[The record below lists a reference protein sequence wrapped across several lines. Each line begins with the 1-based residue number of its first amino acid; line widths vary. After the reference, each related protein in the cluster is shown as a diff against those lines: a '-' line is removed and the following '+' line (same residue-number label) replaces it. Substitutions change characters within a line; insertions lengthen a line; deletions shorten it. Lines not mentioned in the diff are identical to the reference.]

1 MLHRLP
7 RAELCEQSFSAR
19 GVLRC
24 FCVCVRV
31 HGCACLSLQC
41 GSDSGV
47 TAPNKR
53 VDFQIDFGGSIN
65 MNFTGKGVTA
75 AGSHICRVE
84 VRDGE
89 TQEMCVCRTVD
100 PTKKAN
106 LSYETAVAEY
116 LLAADD
122 SDDG

>member
-1 MLHRLP
+1 MNNLSLHV
-7 RAELCEQSFSAR
+7 AFSA
-19 GVLRC
+19 VS
-24 FCVCVRV
+24 VYV
-31 HGCACLSLQC
+31 CACTAVPVSHCKC
-41 GSDSGV
+41 GSDAGV

-89 TQEMCVCRTVD
+89 TQEVCVCRTVD